1 MDEEGFVRFLERQG
15 LAQNGINTRKNLANK
30 IIEIIGKDLDDI
42 VADDE
47 SMYNAIMVLQNI
59 DNPAHKPRQNA
70 LRKYYAFKN
79 GKEFPRIKTYENER
93 EI

>member
-15 LAQNGINTRKNLANK
+15 VAQNGINTRKNLANK

-47 SMYNAIMVLQNI
+47 SMYNTIMVLQNI

>member
-42 VADDE
+42 VADNE

>member
-47 SMYNAIMVLQNI
+47 SMYNTIMVLQNI

>member
-1 MDEEGFVRFLERQG
+1 MDEEGFVRFLERQE